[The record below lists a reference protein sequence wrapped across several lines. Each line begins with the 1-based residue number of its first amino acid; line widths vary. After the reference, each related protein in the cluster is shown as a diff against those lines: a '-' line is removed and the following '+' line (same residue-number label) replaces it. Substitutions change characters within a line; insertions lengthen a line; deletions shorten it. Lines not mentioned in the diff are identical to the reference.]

1 MALNTIHML
10 MTLHFFISS
19 APTPLNSGRMTP
31 SESST
36 ISIGYLLGNAHF
48 KVQKQTLV
56 IHPSYFFF
64 NLLQLSEQQLQS
76 SRCSANPLG
85 SVHPQLPLD
94 ASTCHF
100 HPRKNRQVL
109 PNGSDSPS
117 SPCTV
122 APGQPPGL
130 WLPCQ
135 RRSPTEENL
144 RHGFQKLSLP
154 IQLLLLTGSPSSSPS
169 CRGSTDPCR
178 VRLSTRGTKCSAD
191 KHPGGGRRP
200 VPTAAFILEVRC
212 G

>member
-76 SRCSANPLG
+76 SRCSAKIPGVTFDPL
-85 SVHPQLPLD
+85 SFILHIP
-94 ASTCHF
+94 
-100 HPRKNRQVL
+100 
-109 PNGSDSPS
+109 SPS
-117 SPCTV
+117 IFC
-122 APGQPPGL
+122 
-130 WLPCQ
+130 WLYLQ
-135 RRSPTEENL
+135 ATFRIQAL
-144 RHGFQKLSLP
+144 LIMLSMTITP
-154 IQLLLLTGSPSSSPS
+154 I
-169 CRGSTDPCR
+169 
-178 VRLSTRGTKCSAD
+178 
-191 KHPGGGRRP
+191 
-200 VPTAAFILEVRC
+200 
-212 G
+212 